1 MKKLLLIT
9 SLLLA
14 VSCSK
19 DDEIDWNDGQ
29 IRDGDGNIYTEI
41 QIGDQV
47 WLKEDLRTTT
57 LNDRKTK
64 IEKSS
69 VVADEVSYR
78 EYNNIFEYSLAAA
91 LLPNICPK
99 GYRVPTR
106 EDFNKTPVKPLFYNY
121 GTWWS
126 ITVETINGKKG
137 AYQVIYLQQHG
148 WSIYWREAQYKSQ
161 IRCIKE
167 KEE

>member
-69 VVADEVSYR
+69 VVADEVSYTDF
-78 EYNNIFEYSLAAA
+78 YGIFEYSLAAA
-91 LLPNICPK
+91 LLPNICPQ
-99 GYRVPTR
+99 GYRVPTIEELDNVHR
-106 EDFNKTPVKPLFYNY
+106 ILFPNY
-121 GTWWS
+121 GEWWS
-126 ITVETINGKKG
+126 TTVETINGKKG
-137 AYQVIYLQQHG
+137 AYQLLYFKEYDRP
-148 WSIYWREAQYKSQ
+148 IYWREAQYKSQ